1 MANMNWYPTVPP
13 GLENMEAKTLEKI
26 RIAK

>member
-1 MANMNWYPTVPP
+1 MNWYPTVPP
-13 GLENMEAKTLEKI
+13 GLESMEAKTLEKI